1 MVKKKH
7 ALALFPLALCF
18 SSPVVLAAAT
28 TTELEQRLQEQE
40 KKILRLENQLKGT
53 RAAVKEDRTR
63 INEMQE
69 RLRINGFLSAGVAQN
84 DGDQVED
91 SFYGVSDNYST
102 AVVNKLGVQMTF
114 QVSEDFSATAQLV
127 SKGTKDYNVEAEWAY
142 LTYQATNSLR
152 FNIGRQRLPYYLLS
166 EYLDV
171 GYALPWVLPPIE
183 LYNIPLS
190 ATDGISALYDF
201 SAGPVNFTW
210 QTYAGMNSGF
220 SEQLD
225 ADFRSNQSWGS
236 NIVAEWGALTMRV
249 GYSAARLTASPV
261 EGGSGDQLISAIETA
276 QNELVPALAGLG
288 VSVAPGQEWLGTLED
303 LNTDYISFGFMYDDG
318 NLLVLGEIANLSV
331 DDTVQPVGDAGYLT
345 VGYRFGK
352 WMPHITYAKFQTDA
366 KNDKQVR
373 QMQEYADSV
382 GRAAY
387 NAALGLNAS
396 LNTSN
401 QNISIGAPLGSGAT
415 VAGAPPAGVGG
426 TAANFVS
433 TTTCTAAAVFCS
445 ADALTI
451 AGVRDSMLTA
461 AAGYSESLY
470 NTLEG
475 QIQEQQSVTLG
486 LTYDVSPRVK
496 AKAQVTH
503 YEGFGEGNYQSL
515 GSASA
520 PLPLGGPNF
529 LPTTQYSGF
538 STTNIDGNG
547 RFIGEPG
554 ATGNHTA
561 IYSFSID
568 AVF

>member
-18 SSPVVLAAAT
+18 SSPIVLAAAT

-69 RLRINGFLSAGVAQN
+69 RLKINGFLSAGVAQN
-84 DGDQVED
+84 DGDQVVD

-201 SAGPVNFTW
+201 SAGPMNFTW
-210 QTYAGMNSGF
+210 QIYGGMNSGF

-225 ADFRSNQSWGS
+225 SDFRSNQSWGS
-236 NIVAEWGALTMRV
+236 NIVAEWGPLTMRV
-249 GYSAARLTASPV
+249 GYSSARLTAEPV
-261 EGGSGDQLISAIETA
+261 AGGSGDQLISAITTA
-276 QNELVPALAGLG
+276 QTTLVPTLNGLG
-288 VSVAPGQEWLGTLED
+288 IPVSGDRDWLGTLED
-303 LNTDYISFGFMYDDG
+303 LSTDYISAAFMYDDG
-318 NLLVLGEIANLSV
+318 KLLVLGEIANLSV

-345 VGYRFGK
+345 IGYRFGK

-373 QMQEYADSV
+373 QMQAYADAV
-382 GRAAY
+382 GKAAY
-387 NAALGLNAS
+387 QAALV
-396 LNTSN
+396 SN
-401 QNISIGAPLGSGAT
+401 GIINGVVT
-415 VAGAPPAGVGG
+415 VTPPGV
-426 TAANFVS
+426 T
-433 TTTCTAAAVFCS
+433 
-445 ADALTI
+445 
-451 AGVRDSMLTA
+451 LTA
-461 AAGYSESLY
+461 AGFPSTRVLSSSACTSPLIPGSPDFTCTLESLALMSGRDQFLAAASGYGESLY

-486 LTYDVSPRVK
+486 LTYDVSSRVK
-496 AKAQVTH
+496 AKVQVTH
-503 YEGFGEGNYQSL
+503 YEGFGEGRYQSL
-515 GSASA
+515 ESTPINSVI
-520 PLPLGGPNF
+520 
-529 LPTTQYSGF
+529 TQYSGF
-538 STTNIDGNG
+538 STSNIDGNG
-547 RFIGEPG
+547 RFLGEPG

-561 IYSFSID
+561 IYSFSVD

>member
-127 SKGTKDYNVEAEWAY
+127 SRGTKDYNVEAEWAY

-220 SEQLD
+220 SEQLE

-276 QNELVPALAGLG
+276 QTTLVPALNGLG
-288 VSVAPGQEWLGTLED
+288 IPVAAAPDWAGSLED
-303 LNTDYISFGFMYDDG
+303 LSTDYISAGFMYDDG

-373 QMQEYADSV
+373 QMQAYADAV
-382 GRAAY
+382 GQAAFGAVTAPL
-387 NAALGLNAS
+387 AAGGLNAGINAILGLPYPAPS
-396 LNTSN
+396 SQFLATGS
-401 QNISIGAPLGSGAT
+401 SIC
-415 VAGAPPAGVGG
+415 
-426 TAANFVS
+426 
-433 TTTCTAAAVFCS
+433 TTPSVTCTADSLVLMGLRDNLLSAA
-445 ADALTI
+445 T
-451 AGVRDSMLTA
+451 
-461 AAGYSESLY
+461 GYSETLY
-470 NTLEG
+470 NTLES

-486 LTYDVSPRVK
+486 LTYDVSSRVK

-503 YEGFGEGNYQSL
+503 YEGFGEGNYQTL
-515 GSASA
+515 GSTPVNSA
-520 PLPLGGPNF
+520 
-529 LPTTQYSGF
+529 TTLYSGF
-538 STTNIDGNG
+538 STSNIDGNG